1 MLIQEAISS
10 NHFQILNISLKE
22 RLQFLH
28 CNDRVC
34 RRKTH
39 FDGIEQGRKEEETN
53 TSHPL
58 EYNMMPQKQNRK
70 VNFEYSWRTIVHVQK
85 YMSLGNLKNM

>member
-1 MLIQEAISS
+1 MLIQEIISS
-10 NHFQILNISLKE
+10 NQFHILNISLKE
-22 RLQFLH
+22 PLHFLH

-39 FDGIEQGRKEEETN
+39 FDGIQQGRKEEGAN

-58 EYNMMPQKQNRK
+58 ESKIMPQKQNGK
-70 VNFEYSWRTIVHVQK
+70 VNSGY
-85 YMSLGNLKNM
+85 